1 MTALA
6 TENFR
11 EELLS
16 RRYEP
21 NVAPVNELL
30 DVLQAT
36 KAGTAV
42 PYVDPM
48 HDGGGAKQCQNTSV
62 ALRPRGAF
70 KSQRSRWR
78 IATNAQL
85 DSNIGTAD
93 ASGFITAGDDE
104 AATRMLGIQWKLGLR
119 PEFVMPWNVHPWH
132 VPGEPNGKFTPDQIS
147 AGLKPLLKFLAL
159 VPRASVIVAHGT
171 EANRLANLLLKTE
184 VPMIWRRGLKT
195 YKVRSLSGRA
205 FAGTPARQ
213 EEYLAEMH
221 TAYADAMA
229 RTGMAKA
236 R

>member
-6 TENFR
+6 TESFH
-11 EELLS
+11 EQLLS

-21 NVAPVNELL
+21 NVAAVNELC
-30 DVLQAT
+30 DTLQS
-36 KAGTAV
+36 
-42 PYVDPM
+42 
-48 HDGGGAKQCQNTSV
+48 AKPDTGCPTWTRCTTS
-62 ALRPRGAF
+62 
-70 KSQRSRWR
+70 
-78 IATNAQL
+78 TNAA
-85 DSNIGTAD
+85 SSACTPTSATAD
-93 ASGFITAGDDE
+93 PSGFITAGDEE

-132 VPGEPNGKFTPDQIS
+132 IPGEPNGKFTPDQIP

-184 VPMIWRRGLKT
+184 VPLLWRRGLKT

-213 EEYLAEMH
+213 EQYLEEMH
-221 TAYADAMA
+221 VAYADAMA
-229 RTGMAKA
+229 RTGLAKA
-236 R
+236 S

>member
-11 EELLS
+11 EQLLS

-21 NVAPVNELL
+21 SVAAVNELC
-30 DVLQAT
+30 DTLQSA
-36 KAGTAV
+36 KAGTNV
-42 PYVDPM
+42 PYVDPI
-48 HDGGGAKQCQNTSV
+48 HDIDEC
-62 ALRPRGAF
+62 
-70 KSQRSRWR
+70 R
-78 IATNAQL
+78 IISL
-85 DSNIGTAD
+85 YSNIGTAD
-93 ASGFITAGDDE
+93 PSGFITAGDEE
-104 AATRMLGIQWKLGLR
+104 AATRMLGVQWKLGLR

-132 VPGEPNGKFTPDQIS
+132 VEGEPNGKFTPDQIS
-147 AGLKPLLKFLAL
+147 AGLKPLLRFLAL

-213 EEYLAEMH
+213 EQYLEDMH
-221 TAYADAMA
+221 TVYADAMA
-229 RTGMAKA
+229 RTGLTKA
-236 R
+236 S

>member
-6 TENFR
+6 PESFR
-11 EELLS
+11 EQLMS

-21 NVAPVNELL
+21 NVAAVNELC
-30 DVLQAT
+30 DSLQSVKPHT
-36 KAGTAV
+36 EV

-48 HDGGGAKQCQNTSV
+48 HDVDEC
-62 ALRPRGAF
+62 
-70 KSQRSRWR
+70 R
-78 IATNAQL
+78 IISL
-85 DSNIGTAD
+85 YSNIGEAD
-93 ASGFITAGDDE
+93 PSGFITAGGDD

-132 VPGEPNGKFTPDQIS
+132 TPGEVNGKFTPDQIS
-147 AGLKPLLKFLAL
+147 SGLKPLLKFLAL

-213 EEYLAEMH
+213 EQYLEDMRV
-221 TAYADAMA
+221 AYADAMA
-229 RTGMAKA
+229 RTGLAKA
-236 R
+236 AS

>member
-6 TENFR
+6 TENSR
-11 EELLS
+11 EQLLS

-21 NVAPVNELL
+21 SVAAVNELC
-30 DVLQAT
+30 DTLQAT
-36 KAGTAV
+36 KAGTNV

-48 HDGGGAKQCQNTSV
+48 HDIDEC
-62 ALRPRGAF
+62 
-70 KSQRSRWR
+70 R
-78 IATNAQL
+78 IISL
-85 DSNIGTAD
+85 FSNIGTED
-93 ASGFITAGDDE
+93 ESGFITAGDDE
-104 AATRMLGIQWKLGLR
+104 AATRLLGVQWKLGLR
-119 PEFVMPWNVHPWH
+119 PEYVMPWNVHPWY

-213 EEYLAEMH
+213 EQYLEEMG
-221 TAYADAMA
+221 TVYADAMA
-229 RTGMAKA
+229 RTGLAKTS
-236 R
+236 

>member
-48 HDGGGAKQCQNTSV
+48 HDVDEC
-62 ALRPRGAF
+62 
-70 KSQRSRWR
+70 R
-78 IATNAQL
+78 IISL
-85 DSNIGTAD
+85 YSNIGTAD

-171 EANRLANLLLKTE
+171 EANRLANLPLKTE
-184 VPMIWRRGLKT
+184 VPLLWRRGLKT

-205 FAGTPARQ
+205 FAGSPARQ
-213 EEYLAEMH
+213 EEYLEDMRI
-221 TAYADAMA
+221 AYADAMA
-229 RTGMAKA
+229 RTGLQKA
-236 R
+236 S

>member
-6 TENFR
+6 PENLR
-11 EELLS
+11 EQHLS

-21 NVAPVNELL
+21 NVAAVNELC
-30 DVLQAT
+30 DTLQSV
-36 KAGTAV
+36 KAGTVV

-48 HDGGGAKQCQNTSV
+48 HDVDEC
-62 ALRPRGAF
+62 
-70 KSQRSRWR
+70 R
-78 IATNAQL
+78 IISL
-85 DSNIGTAD
+85 FSNIGTED
-93 ASGFITAGDDE
+93 ESGFITAGDHE
-104 AATRMLGIQWKLGLR
+104 AATRMLGVQWKLGLR

-195 YKVRSLSGRA
+195 YKVRSLGGRS

-213 EEYLAEMH
+213 EQYLEDMH

-229 RTGMAKA
+229 RTGLQKA
-236 R
+236 S

>member
-6 TENFR
+6 TENSR
-11 EELLS
+11 EQLLS

-21 NVAPVNELL
+21 SVAAVNELC
-30 DVLQAT
+30 DTLQAA
-36 KAGTAV
+36 KAGTTV

-48 HDGGGAKQCQNTSV
+48 HDVDEC
-62 ALRPRGAF
+62 
-70 KSQRSRWR
+70 R
-78 IATNAQL
+78 IISL
-85 DSNIGTAD
+85 FSNIGTED
-93 ASGFITAGDDE
+93 ESGFITAGDDE
-104 AATRMLGIQWKLGLR
+104 AATRLLGVQWKLGLR
-119 PEFVMPWNVHPWH
+119 PEYVMPWNVHPWY

-147 AGLKPLLKFLAL
+147 AGLKPLLKFLAV

-213 EEYLAEMH
+213 EQYLEEMG
-221 TAYADAMA
+221 TVYADAMA
-229 RTGMAKA
+229 RTGLAKTS
-236 R
+236 